1 MGYTTDFDGSFK
13 LSRPATAEEMGYINR
28 IASTRRMQRD
38 VTKLMEL
45 YKGEHGN
52 PFAKD
57 KTNADEVY
65 GFKGEY
71 FAKDD
76 NDMGQSGDVSVIDFN
91 ASSGEVAWGEFEGD
105 LNRWAKRDEMQK
117 AINAD
122 IIKQPGLW
130 CQWELQDDTTLA
142 WDGNEKFYNY
152 IEWLQYLIVH
162 FFKPWGIN
170 LNGECFW
177 QGDDNSDM
185 GKIEIID
192 NVINIYETEV
202 EYKHTR
208 TI

>member
-13 LSRPATAEEMGYINR
+13 LSRPATAEEREYVNR
-28 IASTRRMQRD
+28 IADTRRMQRD

-71 FAKDD
+71 FAM
-76 NDMGQSGDVSVIDFN
+76 NDGNMGQSNDASVIDHN
-91 ASSGEVAWGEFEGD
+91 AASGEIAWKDYNGD
-105 LNRWAKRDEMQK
+105 WEKRDEMQK

-130 CQWELQDDTTLA
+130 CQWRLDDETTLA
-142 WDGNEKFYNY
+142 WDGSEKFYNY
-152 IEWLQYLIVH
+152 IEWLQYLIAH
-162 FFKPWGIN
+162 FFEPWGIKV
-170 LNGECFW
+170 NGEVTW
-177 QGDDNSDM
+177 QGEDNADI
-185 GKIEIID
+185 GKIIVKDNEIE
-192 NVINIYETEV
+192 IYNGEV
-202 EYKHTR
+202 EYKFTR
-208 TI
+208 TL

>member
-13 LSRPATAEEMGYINR
+13 LSRPATAEEMSYINR

-45 YKGEHGN
+45 YKGQHGN

-65 GFKGEY
+65 GFRGEY

-76 NDMGQSGDVSVIDFN
+76 GDMGQGNDGSVIDHN
-91 ASSGEVAWGEFEGD
+91 AASGEIAWKDYDGD
-105 LNRWAKRDEMQK
+105 WTKREELQN

-130 CQWELQDDTTLA
+130 CQWQLEDETTLA
-142 WDGNEKFYNY
+142 WDGSEKFYNY
-152 IEWLQYLIVH
+152 IDWLKYLIVH
-162 FFKPWGIN
+162 FFEPWGIK
-170 LNGECFW
+170 LNGESFW
-177 QGDDNSDM
+177 QGEDNSDM

>member
-185 GKIEIID
+185 GKIEITD

-202 EYKHTR
+202 EYKLTR

>member
-13 LSRPATAEEMGYINR
+13 LSRPATAEEMSYINR

-45 YKGEHGN
+45 YKGQHGN

-65 GFKGEY
+65 GFRGEY

-76 NDMGQSGDVSVIDFN
+76 GDMGQSNDGSVIDHN
-91 ASSGEVAWGEFEGD
+91 AASGEIAWKDYDGD
-105 LNRWAKRDEMQK
+105 WAKREELQN

-130 CQWELQDDTTLA
+130 CQWQLDDETTLS
-142 WDGNEKFYNY
+142 WDGSEKFYNY
-152 IEWLQYLIVH
+152 IEWLQYLIAH
-162 FFKPWGIN
+162 FFEPWGIK

-177 QGDDNSDM
+177 QGEDNSDM
-185 GKIEIID
+185 GKIEITD

-202 EYKHTR
+202 EYILTR

>member
-1 MGYTTDFDGSFK
+1 MGYSTDFDGSFK
-13 LSRPATAEEMGYINR
+13 LSRPATAEEMSYINR

-45 YKGEHGN
+45 YKGQHGN

-65 GFKGEY
+65 GFRGEY

-76 NDMGQSGDVSVIDFN
+76 GDMGQSNDGSVIDHN
-91 ASSGEVAWGEFEGD
+91 AASGEIPWKDYDGD
-105 LNRWAKRDEMQK
+105 WAKREELQN

-130 CQWELQDDTTLA
+130 CQWQLDDETTLS
-142 WDGNEKFYNY
+142 WDGSEKFYNY

-162 FFKPWGIN
+162 FFEPWGIK

-177 QGDDNSDM
+177 QGEDNSDM